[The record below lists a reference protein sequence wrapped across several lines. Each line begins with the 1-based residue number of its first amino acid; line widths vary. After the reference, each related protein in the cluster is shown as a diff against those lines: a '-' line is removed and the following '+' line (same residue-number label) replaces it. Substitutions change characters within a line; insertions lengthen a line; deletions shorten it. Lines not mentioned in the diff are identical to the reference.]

1 MGLYTLEELNASNI
15 VAANSLT
22 LKRGQEQFIA
32 PPSYAISEAYINPT
46 TAWPRVIKDGD
57 KVVGFVRGN
66 FDSENAQPEL
76 RSCLWRIHVSA
87 DYQGKGVGKFAV
99 AALVEE
105 ARSRGNTELTV
116 LWERGK
122 DSPEEFFHRVGFTD
136 VGTTQ
141 FGETIGRINLL
152 DDLNQ

>member
-1 MGLYTLEELNASNI
+1 MGTYTLEELNATNI

-32 PPSYAISEAYINPT
+32 PPSYAISEAYVNPT

-66 FDSENAQPEL
+66 FDPENAQAEL

-105 ARSRGNTELTV
+105 AKARGNNNLTV
-116 LWERGK
+116 LWERGV
-122 DSPEEFFHRVGFTD
+122 DSPEEFFHRVGFVD

-141 FGETIGRINLL
+141 YGETIGQIDLYG
-152 DDLNQ
+152 DLN